1 MKRYIYISMLITLV
15 FAFGCE
21 YEEIEVANPLDAPAF
36 LLSAEKTEITTGETI
51 QLSIQVT
58 DAPGRIDSVAI
69 STSND
74 FGTIA
79 IDESSLSAA
88 RGNTTG
94 DIDFTFTA
102 PETNVGVITI
112 TVVVFDQQNYLVNAQ
127 AVEPQSKSTSSTIDI
142 EVDYLSDGPIFTV
155 STEEDTL
162 LSNGTTNVT
171 IDITSVPG
179 GGIDEILA
187 LAGAGSIELDEQSV
201 NDAIGKSSAVVT
213 GVYSAGEALA
223 TGEVD
228 ITVTVIDQAQRR
240 ASTISTDILVICPS
254 AEDIS
259 GTYDV
264 FANGVLGDGTEY
276 EALQT
281 TVTITKLNDGQFAID
296 DMSFGVYPELYSDD
310 APEGTLNIC
319 GTVISDNGDT
329 DQYGDPFTIN
339 GSLPDPAVI
348 NGTIR
353 ITWSNT
359 FGDSGEVFLTKQ

>member
-1 MKRYIYISMLITLV
+1 
-15 FAFGCE
+15 
-21 YEEIEVANPLDAPAF
+21 
-36 LLSAEKTEITTGETI
+36 
-51 QLSIQVT
+51 
-58 DAPGRIDSVAI
+58 
-69 STSND
+69 
-74 FGTIA
+74 
-79 IDESSLSAA
+79 
-88 RGNTTG
+88 
-94 DIDFTFTA
+94 
-102 PETNVGVITI
+102 
-112 TVVVFDQQNYLVNAQ
+112 VVFDQQNYLVNAQ

-179 GGIDEILA
+179 GGIDEVLA
-187 LAGAGSIELDEQSV
+187 SAGAGSIELDEQSV
-201 NDAIGKSSAVVT
+201 NDAIGKSNAVVT

-296 DMSFGVYPELYSDD
+296 DMSFWRL
-310 APEGTLNIC
+310 
-319 GTVISDNGDT
+319 
-329 DQYGDPFTIN
+329 
-339 GSLPDPAVI
+339 
-348 NGTIR
+348 
-353 ITWSNT
+353 
-359 FGDSGEVFLTKQ
+359 SGAIQR